1 MNTAGTADTRGVV
14 GSAGWSPAARV
25 HGMGTSIFT
34 EMTELARS
42 TGAVNL
48 GQGVPELASPP
59 ALLKGVAD
67 AVLAG
72 SNQYPCGSWIPR
84 AARGCRRSSAAAV
97 RPRLPAA
104 GEVLVTTGATEAL
117 AAALLALCDP
127 GDEVIAFDPCY
138 DAYAADARLAGA
150 RLVAVPLVLD
160 GDGFALDVDALRA
173 AVSPRTR
180 VLILNTPHN
189 PTGMVFRAE
198 ELEAVADVC
207 REHALTVITDE
218 VYEHLVYSDGARHR
232 SIAALPGMRERTVV
246 ISSAGKT
253 FNTTGWKVGW
263 VCGPAPLV
271 AAVGAAKQFLTYASG
286 TPYQEA
292 LAQALGSVE
301 DWAAGL
307 RDTLRANRDLLSDGL
322 AEAGLRPFRA
332 DRRLLRAGGRAAVGI
347 HGRGRVLPEAPGAR
361 GCRGH
366 PDVGVLPERER
377 SGLAGPL
384 LVLQARGLDP
394 QGRRPA
400 DQRALIAA
408 GLCRTRKGRHSR
420 CAARPGPGMF
430 RRRALRGVRKAMWSN
445 APTDSGA
452 HRFGH

>member
-1 MNTAGTADTRGVV
+1 
-14 GSAGWSPAARV
+14 
-25 HGMGTSIFT
+25 MGTSIFT
-34 EMTELARS
+34 EMTELARR

-59 ALLKGVAD
+59 SLLKDVAD

-72 SNQYPCGSWIPR
+72 SNQYPPAHGFPALR
-84 AARGCRRSSAAAV
+84 EAVAAHQLRRYGLDYQ
-97 RPRLPAA
+97 PQ

-160 GDGFALDVDALRA
+160 GAGFALDADALRA

-189 PTGMVFRAE
+189 PTGMVFKAE
-198 ELEAVADVC
+198 ELETIADVC
-207 REHALTVITDE
+207 REHSLTVITDE
-218 VYEHLVYSDGARHR
+218 VYEHLVYNDGARHLP
-232 SIAALPGMRERTVV
+232 IAALPEMRERTVV

-253 FNTTGWKVGW
+253 FNATGWKVGW

-271 AAVGAAKQFLTYASG
+271 SAVGAAKQFLTYASG

-292 LAQALGSVE
+292 LARALGSVE
-301 DWAAGL
+301 QWAGEL
-307 RDTLRANRDLLSDGL
+307 RDTLRGNRDLLSAGL

-332 DRRLLRAGGRAAVGI
+332 DAGYFVQADVRPWGYSDGVQF
-347 HGRGRVLPEAPGAR
+347 
-361 GCRGH
+361 CR
-366 PDVGVLPERER
+366 DLPER
-377 SGLAGPL
+377 AGVVAIPTSAFYVGTDDPAW
-384 LVLQARGLDP
+384 LVRFSFCKREDSIRKAV
-394 QGRRPA
+394 
-400 DQRALIAA
+400 DQLIAA
-408 GLCRTRKGRHSR
+408 R
-420 CAARPGPGMF
+420 
-430 RRRALRGVRKAMWSN
+430 
-445 APTDSGA
+445 
-452 HRFGH
+452 

>member
-1 MNTAGTADTRGVV
+1 MNTAGTADARGVV
-14 GSAGWSPAARV
+14 GSAGWSPATRV
-25 HGMGTSIFT
+25 RGMGTSIFT
-34 EMTELARS
+34 EMTELARR

-48 GQGVPELASPP
+48 GQGVPELDSPA
-59 ALLKGVAD
+59 ALLKDVAD

-72 SNQYPCGSWIPR
+72 SNQYPPAHGFPALR
-84 AARGCRRSSAAAV
+84 EAVAAHQLRRYGLDYQ
-97 RPRLPAA
+97 PQ

-160 GDGFALDVDALRA
+160 GDGFALDADALRA

-189 PTGMVFRAE
+189 PTGMVFKAE

-207 REHALTVITDE
+207 REHSLTVITDE
-218 VYEHLVYSDGARHR
+218 VYEHLVYNDGARHLPF
-232 SIAALPGMRERTVV
+232 AALPEMRERTVV

-292 LAQALGSVE
+292 LARALGSVE
-301 DWAAGL
+301 EWAAGL
-307 RDTLRANRDLLSDGL
+307 RGTLRGNRDLLSDGL
-322 AEAGLRPFRA
+322 TEAGLRPFRA
-332 DRRLLRAGGRAAVGI
+332 DAGYFVQADVRPWGYSDGVRF
-347 HGRGRVLPEAPGAR
+347 
-361 GCRGH
+361 CR
-366 PDVGVLPERER
+366 DLPERAGVVAIPTSAFYVSADAPAWLVR
-377 SGLAGPL
+377 FSVCKSGDSIR
-384 LVLQARGLDP
+384 QAV
-394 QGRRPA
+394 
-400 DQRALIAA
+400 DQLIAA
-408 GLCRTRKGRHSR
+408 R
-420 CAARPGPGMF
+420 
-430 RRRALRGVRKAMWSN
+430 
-445 APTDSGA
+445 
-452 HRFGH
+452 